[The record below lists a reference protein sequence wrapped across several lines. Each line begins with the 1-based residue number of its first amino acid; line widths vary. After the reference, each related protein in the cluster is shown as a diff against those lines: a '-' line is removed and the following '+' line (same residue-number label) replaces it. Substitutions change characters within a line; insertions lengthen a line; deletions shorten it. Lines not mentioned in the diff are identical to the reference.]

1 MQDEEAA
8 RAAWMDMNRQV
19 SRAML
24 KHVKPCVTPITSA
37 LQDETS
43 ELIGSGGYVEH
54 DGRRLLVTAQHVAT
68 TLNQHS
74 LAHRFHDSDNYYRV
88 TQPFHAAPLPIDV
101 AASPLEDHVWNHAPH
116 KAWAFPQSRVAQAH
130 APFER
135 ELFFLIGFAG
145 SRHYFSPA
153 GKLMITPGTP
163 YLTQEVAPPPEGR
176 LVTHEHFD
184 PAYHFALEYLPE
196 AAETV
201 DEGAEPLPENP
212 KGFSGALV
220 WNTRFVECTS
230 LGQVWSPQEAV
241 LTGTLWAWLT
251 SDRCLLATRIEHAA
265 GPLAA
270 ASAAAV

>member
-1 MQDEEAA
+1 MGI
-8 RAAWMDMNRQV
+8 NRQV

-37 LQDETS
+37 LQDDTG
-43 ELIGSGGYVEH
+43 ELIGTGGYVEH
-54 DGRRLLVTAQHVAT
+54 SGRKLLVTAEHVAVT
-68 TLNQHS
+68 VKKQTLV
-74 LAHRFHDSDNYYRV
+74 HRFHESDNYYRV
-88 TQPFHAAPLPIDV
+88 TQPFHAAPLSIDV
-101 AASPLEDHVWNHAPH
+101 AVSPLEERVWNDAPH
-116 KAWAFPQSRVAQAH
+116 KAWAFPQNRVAQAH
-130 APFER
+130 APVER
-135 ELFFLIGFAG
+135 ELFFLIGYAG

-163 YLTQEVAPPPEGR
+163 YLTQEVPQLPLGR
-176 LVTHEHFD
+176 AVTHGLYD

-201 DEGAEPLPENP
+201 DQGAAPLPENP

-220 WNTRFVECTS
+220 WNTRFVECMS
-230 LGQVWSPQEAV
+230 LGRAWSPQDAV

-270 ASAAAV
+270 APVAAV